1 MMTERTDEVTTAE
14 HSARSRGREARGH
27 TAGQWGTAAAARG
40 LGFLVALLAGCGA
53 ATSSDAPPSPDAE
66 PEAGQAATGMVQPGA
81 PGEASRRID
90 PGAEGPRARHPHTE
104 ADVLFMQNMI
114 HHHAQALVMSR
125 LVRDRTENEQIR
137 LLAQRIHRSQ
147 MDEIQL
153 MQRWLEARDE
163 EAPEPIAMD
172 DTRGPEELVHH
183 AGRHAADPETA
194 LMAGMLTPEQ
204 LETLAGSR
212 GREFDRRFLEAMIFH
227 HAGALEMV
235 AELFASPGAAQ
246 DSAMYQF
253 ASHVDADQRMEI
265 GRMQR
270 LLQEFS
276 DDP

>member
-1 MMTERTDEVTTAE
+1 MI
-14 HSARSRGREARGH
+14 
-27 TAGQWGTAAAARG
+27 
-40 LGFLVALLAGCGA
+40 
-53 ATSSDAPPSPDAE
+53 
-66 PEAGQAATGMVQPGA
+66 QPGA

-90 PGAEGPRARHPHTE
+90 PGTEGPRARHPHTE
-104 ADVLFMQNMI
+104 ADVVFMQNMI

-125 LVRDRTENEQIR
+125 LVQDRTDNEQIR

-153 MQRWLEARDE
+153 MQRWLEAREE
-163 EAPEPIAMD
+163 EAPEPVAMD

-183 AGRHAADPETA
+183 AGGHAGDPETP
-194 LMAGMLTPEQ
+194 LMAGMLTPEE
-204 LETLAGSR
+204 LETLAESR